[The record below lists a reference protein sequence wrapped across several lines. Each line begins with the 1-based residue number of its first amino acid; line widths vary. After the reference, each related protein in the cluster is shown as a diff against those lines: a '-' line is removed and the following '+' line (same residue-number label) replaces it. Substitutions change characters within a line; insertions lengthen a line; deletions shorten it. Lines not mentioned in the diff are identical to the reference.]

1 MIAPCKGCEERT
13 VYCHTTCEKYKE
25 FRIFREMAL
34 AEKYK
39 YIEGQYTSQSA
50 KSRLRK
56 KLNERK
62 RGRK

>member
-13 VYCHTTCEKYKE
+13 IYCHTTCEKYKE
-25 FRIFREMAL
+25 FREFREQVL
-34 AEKYK
+34 ADKYK
-39 YIEGQYTSQSA
+39 YIEGKYTSRSA
-50 KSRLRK
+50 MAKERK